1 MQHAQKKGE
10 STEKEREL
18 RSPTVKPT
26 DQAREQAQAKLTSWG
41 QLTSILPKL
50 KQKQLDKERPPKWSS
65 LGTDLQR
72 NQANNLHALEE
83 NTI

>member
-1 MQHAQKKGE
+1 MQHAQNKGE

-18 RSPTVKPT
+18 RSPTIKPT
-26 DQAREQAQAKLTSWG
+26 DQAREQAQA
-41 QLTSILPKL
+41 KL

-65 LGTDLQR
+65 LGTGLQR